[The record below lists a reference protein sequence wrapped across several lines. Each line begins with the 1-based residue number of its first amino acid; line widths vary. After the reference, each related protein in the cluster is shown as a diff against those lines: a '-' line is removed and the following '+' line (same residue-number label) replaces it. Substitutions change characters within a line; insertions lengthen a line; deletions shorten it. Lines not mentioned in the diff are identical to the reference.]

1 MEYKLYLSGI
11 SCKIERNAF
20 HKTNLE
26 NELQNLQNQK
36 ENLFKDFD
44 NLISNINIEKLN
56 ECIYGLNI
64 GTAELIIK
72 NSDNQ
77 EVMRKDLLS
86 IMNEDKLLS
95 KIDILK
101 SKVNLTTIDKF
112 STYQVNEF
120 FIGEIETPFIE
131 EDKFSIPHLFNYQDF
146 IFFSKLEYK
155 LKTFQL
161 DSLNGDIIT
170 LDNYIIKHNS
180 KGYPLYIIFNKLNN
194 IFEPDLFIN
203 KYSNVEEYNINIEK
217 LQLYI
222 LIESNKYLSL
232 EENIKDFI
240 STHFD
245 INFSDFFE
253 NSFGC
258 LINSI
263 MCLVKNEEK
272 EFNIKDLNS
281 IKIKQIKSDKIFLK
295 VDINLNEKITLNK
308 AVFIN
313 RFSSLFYKLDNI
325 YCFTKQND
333 LFNCWTFKNG
343 LLISNDKSYENL
355 IRV

>member
-11 SCKIERNAF
+11 GCKIERNAF

-26 NELQNLQNQK
+26 NELQNLQNQQ

-44 NLISNINIEKLN
+44 NLISNIDIEKLN

-77 EVMRKDLLS
+77 EVMRKDLLN
-86 IMNEDKLLS
+86 IINEDKLLS

-101 SKVNLTTIDKF
+101 SKVNITTIDRF
-112 STYQVNEF
+112 YTYQINDF
-120 FIGEIETPFIE
+120 YIGSVDIPFIE
-131 EDKFSIPHLFNYQDF
+131 EDKFSIPLLFNYKDF

-170 LDNYIIKHNS
+170 LDNNIIKHNS
-180 KGYPLYIIFNKLNN
+180 KGYPLYIIFNQLNN
-194 IFEPDLFIN
+194 IFEPNLFIN
-203 KYSNVEEYNINIEK
+203 KYSNLEEHNINIDT

-222 LIESNKYLSL
+222 VIESNKYLSL
-232 EENIKDFI
+232 EENVKDFI
-240 STHFD
+240 LTNFD
-245 INFSDFFE
+245 INFTDFFE

-258 LINSI
+258 LINNI

-295 VDINLNEKITLNK
+295 VDINLNEKITLNQ

-313 RFSSLFYKLDNI
+313 RFSSLFYKVDNI
-325 YCFTKQND
+325 FCFTKQND
-333 LFNCWTFKNG
+333 LFNCWSFKNG
-343 LLISNDKSYENL
+343 LLISNDKSYEKL